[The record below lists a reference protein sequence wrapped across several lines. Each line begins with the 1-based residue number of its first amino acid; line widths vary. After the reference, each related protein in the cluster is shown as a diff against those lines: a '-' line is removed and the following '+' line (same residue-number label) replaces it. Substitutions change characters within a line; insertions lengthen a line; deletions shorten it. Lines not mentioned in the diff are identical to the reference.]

1 MKTKTITA
9 VFLTLML
16 ALIWSSA
23 AWADRSYIRDN
34 RQKRRIHKGI
44 RSGQITRPEARSL
57 KKEQR
62 RIHRAYDRALADGY
76 LNRHEKKRLN
86 RMQNR
91 ASRHIYRSKHNRRH
105 YYGPYRKHGH
115 GLYPHRRGAVYSH
128 NVYHY
133 YPTAETDYSDGY
145 SFSAGVSDTGWQFA
159 FSTSQSE

>member
-1 MKTKTITA
+1 MKPKTITA

-23 AWADRSYIRDN
+23 AWAGRLNIRDH
-34 RQKRRIHKGI
+34 RQKQRIHQGM
-44 RSGQITRPEARSL
+44 RSGQITRPEARFL
-57 KKEQR
+57 RKEQR

-91 ASRHIYRSKHNRRH
+91 ASRHIYRAKHNRRH
-105 YYGPYRKHGH
+105 YYRPYHKHG
-115 GLYPHRRGAVYSH
+115 YRPGAVNNY
-128 NVYHY
+128 NVYNY
-133 YPTAETDYSDGY
+133 YPYTETGYSDGY

-159 FSTSQSE
+159 FSTTQSD